1 MAGLSF
7 GSQGGRK
14 QSFGGGSDSTLWW
27 VPLVLAVVAVAL
39 MTLYVRAGGG
49 GVFAVVRG
57 GVQTVTQPIANACS
71 VLSTPFNA
79 AAGYNKDEELEALKT
94 ENSQLRTLVA
104 ELEEYRQQDS
114 RLTSLVKISDMY
126 GLETVSAEVT
136 AVTSGWDRTATINK
150 GSGDG
155 IRVGMGVLSSCGLY
169 GQVESV
175 TASTSV
181 VRLANDADSSTSAM
195 VQSSHA
201 RGLVKGAYDGTLTME
216 YVSIDTTVGEGDV
229 VISSGQGG
237 TYPRGLVIGLVSNVE
252 DDASKLYYRIT
263 VDPIYSYNDCEEV
276 MVLTGNET
284 ETASLLDK
292 DMIEQITSASSSA
305 VSTDASTGTDS
316 TGGDGKTASGS
327 TDANATKD
335 ANTADAGTAS
345 GSSSG
350 SGSSGGDG
358 NE

>member
-49 GVFAVVRG
+49 GAFAVVRG

-79 AAGYNKDEELEALKT
+79 AADYNKDEELEALRT

-181 VRLANDADSSTSAM
+181 VRLVNDAAASTSAM

-263 VDPIYSYNDCEEV
+263 IDPIYSYNDCEEV

-292 DMIEQITSASSSA
+292 DMIEQITSASANAANADSTKGA
-305 VSTDASTGTDS
+305 DGNGGTDAA
-316 TGGDGKTASGS
+316 ASGNN
-327 TDANATKD
+327 DANATKGSSG
-335 ANTADAGTAS
+335 TDAGTS
-345 GSSSG
+345 SDSSG